1 MSSDL
6 PSRPNFEYLKKRAKE
21 LLRELQ
27 KQNPQ
32 AKLADAQHQI
42 AREHGFL
49 NWSQLKD
56 GVAALARRALTP
68 SSAPTAGLFPRF
80 TTRAKQATFFSRF
93 EAGQFGH
100 PSIDPEHLLLGVIR
114 ARHDVATQIAA
125 NAGLSL
131 DLMRATVCE
140 RRQADTPL
148 STSVIVAFSDDTKRA
163 ISLAAAEADRLHHAD
178 IGTPHLLLGILSDAG
193 SLAASMLREAGVTP
207 DAIRSRVDEWMNEER
222 AT

>member
-6 PSRPNFEYLKKRAKE
+6 PPRPNFEFLKKRAKE

-27 KQNPQ
+27 KTDPR

-56 GVAALARRALTP
+56 VVQSIVNRPAPPPPSGVFAR
-68 SSAPTAGLFPRF
+68 FN
-80 TTRAKQATFFSRF
+80 TRARQATFFSRF

-100 PSIDPEHLLLGVIR
+100 AVIDPEHLLLGVMR
-114 ARHDVATQIAA
+114 AATPVLADTR
-125 NAGLSL
+125 LSL
-131 DLMRATVCE
+131 DGLRATVRE
-140 RRQADTPL
+140 RRQTETPL
-148 STSVIVAFSDDTKRA
+148 SISVIIAFSDDTKRA
-163 ISLAAAEADRLHHAD
+163 IGLAAAEADRLHHTD
-178 IGTPHLLLGILSDAG
+178 IGTPHLLLGILNDEG
-193 SLAASMLREAGVTP
+193 SLAASMLRGAGVTP

-222 AT
+222 T